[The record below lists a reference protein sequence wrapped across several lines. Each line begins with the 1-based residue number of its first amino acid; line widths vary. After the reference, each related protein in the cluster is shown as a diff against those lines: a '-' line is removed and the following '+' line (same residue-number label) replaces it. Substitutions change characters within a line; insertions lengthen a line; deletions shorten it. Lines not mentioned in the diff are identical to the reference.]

1 MRSSLFMSI
10 VILIMM
16 MLCACMPLPLYNEA
30 KSELEETRIQRD
42 EAQKELNDLKTRH
55 RETEEQLQWLELE
68 LSKSEDQNSH
78 LSKEVKKLHAQN
90 TYLKNINQQQ
100 RKNIKTLERELKKRR
115 SVIQLQGKVIQL
127 LDDTKKTIET
137 SLKDQIAAQEI
148 EVVEVDDKLKVIFID
163 KILFDSGSVD
173 LNVRGKELLMI
184 MAGSLKETGNQD
196 ILVEGHTDD
205 VPLSAALRKRFPS
218 NWELSTARA
227 AAVARFFQQAGG
239 IQPAKLSARGYS
251 SYRPV
256 ASNETEKGR
265 HQNRRIEIILAPS
278 KRLTNVE

>member
-1 MRSSLFMSI
+1 MRSILLITLMSLL
-10 VILIMM
+10 ILL
-16 MLCACMPLPLYNEA
+16 LCACVPLPLYNDV
-30 KSELEETRIQRD
+30 KSDLEETRVQKDDAQRELD
-42 EAQKELNDLKTRH
+42 NLRSKLAQTDARLQLMQSKLSAL
-55 RETEEQLQWLELE
+55 ET
-68 LSKSEDQNSH
+68 QNRQYA
-78 LSKEVKKLHAQN
+78 KKVKKFQTQN
-90 TYLKNINQQQ
+90 AYLKNINQQQ
-100 RKNIKTLERELKKRR
+100 QKNIDALELELKKRR

-148 EVVEVDDKLKVIFID
+148 EVVEADDRLKVIFID

-173 LNVRGKELLMI
+173 INVRGKELLKI
-184 MAGSLKETGNQD
+184 MAGSLKEAENQE

-227 AAVARFFQQAGG
+227 AAVARFLHQAGG
-239 IQPAKLSARGYS
+239 IEPEKLSARGYS
-251 SYRPV
+251 FYRPV

-265 HQNRRIEIILAPS
+265 LQNRRIEIILAPA

>member
-1 MRSSLFMSI
+1 M
-10 VILIMM
+10 
-16 MLCACMPLPLYNEA
+16 E
-30 KSELEETRIQRD
+30 SE
-42 EAQKELNDLKTRH
+42 H
-55 RETEEQLQWLELE
+55 
-68 LSKSEDQNSH
+68 SKSVDQNRL
-78 LSKEVKKLHAQN
+78 LSKEVKKLRTQN

-100 RKNIKTLERELKKRR
+100 QKNIKNLERELKKRR
-115 SVIQLQGKVIQL
+115 SIIQLQGKVIQL

-148 EVVEVDDKLKVIFID
+148 EVVEIDDKLKVIFVD

-173 LNVRGKELLMI
+173 INVRGRELLMI
-184 MAGSLKETGNQD
+184 MAGSLKDTAQQE

-239 IQPAKLSARGYS
+239 IQPERLSARGYS
-251 SYRPV
+251 FFRPV
-256 ASNETEKGR
+256 ASNKTKQGR
-265 HQNRRIEIILAPS
+265 HQNRRIEIILAPA